1 MKAPS
6 LFAALLLLSLA
17 ALHAQ
22 SNPGERPTPADVSKS
37 KPAPFS
43 NPDADGNLLIGPGKL
58 GAVVGFMQQNLVPHW
73 PGHEGDLPNILLT
86 KEAADCELPGIVN
99 LHRVTP
105 LQAVALA
112 AAAADCNLEP
122 IRGPVGVAD
131 DAPAIIGYRITRNK
145 TPQPGSGNV
154 SVANDSG
161 AAASDPPVKS
171 PEDAGRQIT
180 RVYAVGSVLHGRS
193 PDEVKRSESGTFS
206 TDDEKAL
213 LELVTDAVEKG
224 EPNTPGPQ
232 FSIHQKSGALIV
244 KATAAQQETVEQA
257 IKALKENKE
266 ESKELEAQQEIV
278 KQAIKALK
286 EDKEPEAGPVPVA
299 KP

>member
-112 AAAADCNLEP
+112 AARGGLQPRADPRPGGSGGRC
-122 IRGPVGVAD
+122 
-131 DAPAIIGYRITRNK
+131 PAIIGYRITRKQNAPARLGQCFPWR
-145 TPQPGSGNV
+145 T
-154 SVANDSG
+154 
-161 AAASDPPVKS
+161 
-171 PEDAGRQIT
+171 
-180 RVYAVGSVLHGRS
+180 
-193 PDEVKRSESGTFS
+193 
-206 TDDEKAL
+206 
-213 LELVTDAVEKG
+213 
-224 EPNTPGPQ
+224 TPGRRLP
-232 FSIHQKSGALIV
+232 
-244 KATAAQQETVEQA
+244 TRR
-257 IKALKENKE
+257 
-266 ESKELEAQQEIV
+266 
-278 KQAIKALK
+278 
-286 EDKEPEAGPVPVA
+286 
-299 KP
+299 